1 MDKYLLEI
9 LKEINT
15 IIIPGLG
22 ALTITD
28 KTTGEIK
35 FMPYLTHDDGA
46 LSRYISE
53 SEGMEENDS
62 KNLIAKYVREIHA
75 ELDKGE
81 SYDMYK
87 FGSFF
92 KNGDEIEFKNWG
104 DGQNQKSDPYENKA
118 STEDNSQKEKSP
130 KIPLVKKPESKK
142 KSEEQS
148 SEKPDK
154 KSDKIEQEKN
164 TKEPTANNDTNI
176 GDNENK
182 TESKAPIKKKQNLNI
197 QQKEELSPN
206 EKKLDDLKQQNNTN
220 SKKTKRGVGF
230 WMLLSL
236 IILIVAGGTYI
247 MINYDDIKQHIP
259 FLADNPQST
268 DHERPEKMKEII
280 GENNQS
286 ESSTDQIVASESIK
300 VNDTNKEGN
309 EDAGEGLVEEQ
320 ADEKNTKEEVTSDIP
335 PSNENSFH
343 VIAGAFSSESNAKL
357 LGNKLRAKGYDVK
370 VGRGRGMNLVSIK
383 SFATRTEANQTLADF
398 KEVAPNCWV
407 YEWK

>member
-1 MDKYLLEI
+1 M
-9 LKEINT
+9 
-15 IIIPGLG
+15 
-22 ALTITD
+22 
-28 KTTGEIK
+28 
-35 FMPYLTHDDGA
+35 
-46 LSRYISE
+46 
-53 SEGMEENDS
+53 
-62 KNLIAKYVREIHA
+62 V
-75 ELDKGE
+75 
-81 SYDMYK
+81 
-87 FGSFF
+87 
-92 KNGDEIEFKNWG
+92 
-104 DGQNQKSDPYENKA
+104 
-118 STEDNSQKEKSP
+118 
-130 KIPLVKKPESKK
+130 
-142 KSEEQS
+142 EEQA
-148 SEKPDK
+148 D
-154 KSDKIEQEKN
+154 EKN
-164 TKEPTANNDTNI
+164 TKEPTANNDANI

-182 TESKAPIKKKQNLNI
+182 TESKAPIKEKQNLNI
-197 QQKEELSPN
+197 QQKEELLPN

-247 MINYDDIKQHIP
+247 VINYDDIKQHIP

-268 DHERPEKMKEII
+268 DHEGPEKMKEII
-280 GENNQS
+280 GENNNT

-300 VNDTNKEGN
+300 VNDTNIEGN

-383 SFATRTEANQTLADF
+383 SFATRTEANQALADF